1 MRYSTVASI
10 ARLIFPFGEK
20 AVVLVPF
27 ISLFSLTYLTASA
40 NQLFCGTSPKPET
53 LPCCAPFRFSS
64 GAKLPLFEVVPSFAV
79 VVPTEVPSTSTV

>member
-10 ARLIFPFGEK
+10 ARLMFSFGEN

-40 NQLFCGTSPKPET
+40 NQLVCGTSPKPET
-53 LPCCAPFRFSS
+53 PP
-64 GAKLPLFEVVPSFAV
+64 G
-79 VVPTEVPSTSTV
+79 